1 MHRHT
6 APACQQ
12 NNSIAPKYHHH
23 IYFRLST
30 PKLNT
35 VSKISPRGW
44 IPPARNATRSGFTQ
58 FAAQSA
64 LQLHHAAQTPTPR
77 HPISHSGGFGSGAV
91 ASHTAAASSSFGTP
105 AAQRRTKTGYSCAN
119 RLRHS
124 ARPGGG
130 RRGGGRRR
138 PPARPGRRRRAPPP
152 PAPTRATT
160 PPPAPP
166 CASPT
171 SAAPPP
177 ERKDM
182 KSAKCVILGG
192 TAARRTGW
200 PARKSRWLRP
210 LPAGMPPASAPNA
223 TVLGPPPTLC
233 GASAFLTSCAP
244 HAATPGP

>member
-1 MHRHT
+1 MDSASKKRDTVRLHT
-6 APACQQ
+6 VRSAKRSPAPSRSPNAD
-12 NNSIAPKYHHH
+12 SAPPHQPLGR
-23 IYFRLST
+23 FR
-30 PKLNT
+30 
-35 VSKISPRGW
+35 IRRGRL
-44 IPPARNATRSGFTQ
+44 ARRCRLVT
-58 FAAQSA
+58 SA
-64 LQLHHAAQTPTPR
+64 
-77 HPISHSGGFGSGAV
+77 
-91 ASHTAAASSSFGTP
+91 FGTP